1 MRDAAIWVEFQTFF
15 KKKFKTWKL
24 AINIRFVRGRGARK
38 VSLIITVWDS
48 RVTLSSP
55 FAIIIKEEER
65 KKERK
70 KERKNKKKFKKKE
83 RNLKKKRKGETEKNG
98 ERRGECERE
107 ERRGEERERERERE
121 VVASACVL

>member
-1 MRDAAIWVEFQTFF
+1 MRDAAIWLEFQTFF

-70 KERKNKKKFKKKE
+70 KKQKKIQEERKKLE
-83 RNLKKKRKGETEKNG
+83 EE
-98 ERRGECERE
+98 E
-107 ERRGEERERERERE
+107 ERRDGEERR
-121 VVASACVL
+121 ATG